1 MKRPKQRLRRRVRS
15 QSPSPPPVR
24 GPYSYQQPPL
34 LPPLP
39 YAQPPAVAYYAPR
52 PPRPQQHPVPQ
63 YAPPPARQFSVLALF
78 RPSCSLVLMAGFVSI
93 AIVALSTTLHPI
105 TQGLGNVV
113 TAFSRFSPAEV
124 VGAFMNPIAAIP
136 VTDMW
141 CKAIGIGCGR
151 DRHAAFKTET
161 FGSLKRP
168 NSFEQISIGTDFF
181 DCLDDLRISRQQEF
195 ATSHLITLAGK
206 VMQFEHL
213 LAAAEELRNNIDEL
227 AETRKDFLFNANTA
241 RVSGSN
247 GVGKIIDE
255 FQRFREISSSLSPVD
270 VSSGLSPARD
280 DLATAASF
288 TLTSAQAVKK
298 AEELAKL
305 VHQQAHSEISRLHNI
320 QNNQES
326 GLGYLAYGW
335 TEPSW
340 KYLQPG
346 LVGRKQQREEAA
358 LFLGE
363 VIRVIDES
371 VTPMIRNA
379 MSLQQCAINTNNF
392 NHQMERA
399 FSLQEASWTLSID
412 GQLKRLVPR
421 IESLQSKLGELKR
434 KDEAARLAL
443 AGPPPPPP
451 SLPPAEPRPSLEG
464 AGMEQGKAI
473 EHAPPTLSAVVE

>member
-1 MKRPKQRLRRRVRS
+1 M
-15 QSPSPPPVR
+15 
-24 GPYSYQQPPL
+24 
-34 LPPLP
+34 
-39 YAQPPAVAYYAPR
+39 AYYAPR
-52 PPRPQQHPVPQ
+52 PPRRQQTPVPQ
-63 YAPPPARQFSVLALF
+63 YAPPPARQWSLLGLFS
-78 RPSCSLVLMAGFVSI
+78 PSFSLLLMVGFVSV

-105 TQGLGNVV
+105 TQGFGNVIN
-113 TAFSRFSPAEV
+113 AFSRINPAEV
-124 VGAFMNPIAAIP
+124 VGAIVNPIAAIP
-136 VTDMW
+136 VADIY

-168 NSFEQISIGTDFF
+168 NVFEQISIGTDFF

-213 LAAAEELRNNIDEL
+213 LAAAEELRNNLDEL

-255 FQRFREISSSLSPVD
+255 FQRFREISSSLTPGD
-270 VSSGLSPARD
+270 VSSGLEPARD

-288 TLTSAQAVKK
+288 TLTSAQAVKR

-363 VIRVIDES
+363 IVKVIDES

-399 FSLQEASWTLSID
+399 FSLQESTWTLSID
-412 GQLKRLVPR
+412 GQLKRLAPR
-421 IESLQSKLGELKR
+421 IESLQSKLGELKK
-434 KDEAARLAL
+434 KDEVARLAL
-443 AGPPPPPP
+443 AAAPPP
-451 SLPPAEPRPSLEG
+451 SLPPAETRPSLEAAG
-464 AGMEQGKAI
+464 AEQAKAI
-473 EHAPPTLSAVVE
+473 EHAPPTLSAMVE